1 MLPRPSRWTDGKL
14 SESYRPVRIRLPVA
28 VPSRAPFL
36 FPRVRAPLQATPTS
50 ACAAPVLRPRLRTPM
65 SPYLRPSWTTPTSGP
80 LHTPSPCFPPA
91 PPFANLGIR
100 SVSTMQEAFRNAR
113 NSQLDRWL
121 GIACSARKDSDVIS
135 DLLRQPGGETH
146 MVRLVVSY
154 APATLSAYFNCWD
167 QWVSFCAVLSESQF
181 SPSLRV
187 LLDFLQVHARG
198 TSQSAV
204 GWIKG
209 LRFVARRLEIPSL
222 ISALATSAV
231 SSYARAAV
239 ATQRLETAPL
249 PLSFVIWLEVQI
261 LDVTLSP
268 ARRLQC
274 GAFLTCILASLR
286 WSDALWSS
294 PAKVHAVE
302 SAVLGCAMRTKTTSR
317 SMPWAALASGFTS
330 RPVGGPGWG
339 QVFVQLLQEAVH
351 TTTSLHPNFEPDFLL
366 AELGDDPWR
375 PQLLGPLSRHRG
387 ILLLRSLL
395 RDCYSS
401 TPAEKRPDL
410 DLIGVHSLKVTLLS
424 VAKQLLLDDN
434 LRRQQG
440 HHRSVSGAMPELYGR
455 DDIAGPLELQQQVV
469 RAVAS
474 GFRPLR
480 PSARGSRPPLPDVP
494 FTVPALAPAEPSG
507 EIPALSARPPAELDV
522 DSSSDSEDDDPGA
535 GLVRAAASSSTSG
548 TFDLVSFAPDG
559 APASTCV
566 PLPAVPSDE
575 VTSSSSPDSA
585 LSAAW
590 QAAEDAEEFEFLFNP
605 VRHVLHLAKTL

>member
-1 MLPRPSRWTDGKL
+1 
-14 SESYRPVRIRLPVA
+14 
-28 VPSRAPFL
+28 
-36 FPRVRAPLQATPTS
+36 
-50 ACAAPVLRPRLRTPM
+50 
-65 SPYLRPSWTTPTSGP
+65 
-80 LHTPSPCFPPA
+80 
-91 PPFANLGIR
+91 
-100 SVSTMQEAFRNAR
+100 MQEAFLNAR

-121 GIACSARKDSDVIS
+121 GIARSARKDSDVVS
-135 DLLRQPGGETH
+135 ELLRQPGGETH
-146 MVRLVVSY
+146 VVRLVVSY

-167 QWVSFCAVLSESQF
+167 QWVSFCAVVSESPF

-209 LRFVARRLEIPSL
+209 LRFVARRLEVLSL
-222 ISALATSAV
+222 ASALATSAV

-239 ATQRLETAPL
+239 ATQRRETAPL
-249 PLSFVIWLEVQI
+249 PLSFVIWLEIQI
-261 LDVTLSP
+261 LDVNLSP

-302 SAVLGCAMRTKTTSR
+302 SAVLGCATRTKTTSR

-330 RPVGGPGWG
+330 RPVGSSGWG

-366 AELGDDPWR
+366 SELGDDPWR

-424 VAKQLLLDDN
+424 VAKQLLLDEN

-440 HHRSVSGAMPELYGR
+440 HHRSGSGAMPELYGR

-469 RAVAS
+469 RAVAA

-494 FTVPALAPAEPSG
+494 FTVPALAPAEPG
-507 EIPALSARPPAELDV
+507 GDIPALSARPPAELDV
-522 DSSSDSEDDDPGA
+522 DSSSDSADDDPGS

-566 PLPAVPSDE
+566 PLPAVTSDE
-575 VTSSSSPDSA
+575 ANSSSSPDPT
-585 LSAAW
+585 LGAAW

-605 VRHVLHLAKTL
+605 VSHVLHLAKTCDSSHPACQFRPTQPGEPSLRTGCGIRGCLAEGHLMRCSEVPAGSRLCLKHGCCREQSVQRALAA